1 MGICSSNTEINSLV
15 EKFHCYPDKQFITY
29 LENTLVKYSKNKIID
44 YSKLNDSVNLVGIIL
59 KLNLLIKFSSMT
71 QYFTTQYLM
80 KEKS

>member
-29 LENTLVKYSKNKIID
+29 LENTLVKYSKNK
-44 YSKLNDSVNLVGIIL
+44 
-59 KLNLLIKFSSMT
+59 LNLLIKFSSMT